1 MILLS
6 EDPDTMA
13 VKSRETDNMKENKKG
28 KNKTRNNIL
37 ILTLK
42 VAPIVKQRSSLATNL
57 LLLTIVF
64 ILFRVFG

>member
-13 VKSRETDNMKENKKG
+13 VKSTETDNMKENKKG
-28 KNKTRNNIL
+28 KKTRNIL

-42 VAPIVKQRSSLATNL
+42 VAPIVKQRSSLATSL
-57 LLLTIVF
+57 LLFLTIVF
-64 ILFRVFG
+64 VLFRVFG

>member
-13 VKSRETDNMKENKKG
+13 VKSTETDNMKENKKG
-28 KNKTRNNIL
+28 KKTRNIL

-42 VAPIVKQRSSLATNL
+42 VAPIVKQRPSLATSLL

-64 ILFRVFG
+64 VLFRVFG